1 MMIDV
6 RSGGDAVLAVNHRLT
21 KAGVDNPRLDA
32 RLLVA
37 HVLEI
42 TPTRLFS
49 YPETQLNAGQ
59 VEQLCSLVERR
70 AQREPMARILGSREF
85 WSLNFKVNESTLVP
99 RPDSE
104 TLIEAVLAR
113 IEDRN
118 APLSILDLGT
128 GSGCLLLAL
137 LSELKAATGLG
148 VDISEHALKT
158 ASGNAQT
165 LGFGDRARFQ
175 RSNWFENIDKK
186 EMPFD
191 LIICNPPYIPDDDI
205 TRLEP
210 DVSKYDP
217 YVALSGGSDGLDAYR
232 KLIPKMSDSLT
243 LDGMIAI
250 EVGMNQALD
259 VAGFGEAGALELEE
273 ICKDIAGLD
282 RVLVFRLK
290 P

>member
-6 RSGGDAVLAVNHRLT
+6 RSGGDAVLAVNHHLT
-21 KAGVDNPRLDA
+21 KVGVDNPRLDA

-104 TLIEAVLAR
+104 TIIEAVLAR

-158 ASGNAQT
+158 ASRNAQT

-191 LIICNPPYIPDDDI
+191 LIICNPPYIPDYDI

-232 KLIPKMSDSLT
+232 KLIPKMADSLT

-282 RVLVFRLK
+282 RVLVFQLK

>member
-1 MMIDV
+1 MLIDIQ
-6 RSGGDAVLAVNHRLT
+6 SGGDAVLAVNHRLK

-37 HVLEI
+37 NVLEI

-49 YPETQLNAGQ
+49 YPETPLSDGQ
-59 VEQLCSLVERR
+59 VEQLSLLVERR

-137 LSELKAATGLG
+137 LSELKVATGLG

-175 RSNWFENIDKK
+175 RSNWFENIDKT

-191 LIICNPPYIPDDDI
+191 LIISNPPYISDDDI
-205 TRLEP
+205 SRLQP

-217 YVALSGGSDGLDAYR
+217 YVALSGGGDGLDAYH
-232 KLIPKMSDSLT
+232 KLMPKMADWLT
-243 LDGMIAI
+243 LDGVIAI
-250 EVGMNQALD
+250 EIGMDQALN

>member
-1 MMIDV
+1 MMIDG

-104 TLIEAVLAR
+104 TIIEAVLAR

-137 LSELKAATGLG
+137 LSELKAAIGLG

-158 ASGNAQT
+158 ASRNAQT

-175 RSNWFENIDKK
+175 RSNWFEDIDKK

-205 TRLEP
+205 TQLES

-282 RVLVFRLK
+282 RVLVFQLK